1 MSSSPSSQEMDK
13 VSQMIRLSKIINN
26 SVETGRNPLDT
37 AGLDTSD
44 EEWLSENQQ
53 FSDYIFDEWK
63 SKMSSKMSS
72 KKKENKTLKKSPAH
86 TYPYPEEFL
95 KKDGKLKASNKK
107 KRLLWLKQYKLDQ
120 LKPSVEPEPEQSRLD
135 QGQLD
140 FLSGISDQEPEPE
153 LQISDI
159 EGITLN
165 KPNFERDLPIG
176 LNEHFNEQLLDE
188 YVFDNKGRMLTHET
202 CIKLRNYCELFPRK
216 CFLEKEFLEKYTR
229 ICKLIAKTSLYID
242 AFYKRVDD
250 SNMTSLIKYAESGP
264 SGAQVWRS
272 KLRSTNTTAY
282 TIIKDRIPSS
292 QMPNVSKEILINVLG
307 NMRELSGGVVKKRIG
322 LWGDE
327 VPQFRENWR
336 MFIVMLKK
344 RPDLFKEFVQ
354 KWREGMATQTTR
366 KPKQIEE
373 IIRRFIKNL

>member
-1 MSSSPSSQEMDK
+1 MTYQ
-13 VSQMIRLSKIINN
+13 
-26 SVETGRNPLDT
+26 
-37 AGLDTSD
+37 
-44 EEWLSENQQ
+44 
-53 FSDYIFDEWK
+53 
-63 SKMSSKMSS
+63 
-72 KKKENKTLKKSPAH
+72 KEP
-86 TYPYPEEFL
+86 
-95 KKDGKLKASNKK
+95 
-107 KRLLWLKQYKLDQ
+107 
-120 LKPSVEPEPEQSRLD
+120 EPEPEQSRLD

-140 FLSGISDQEPEPE
+140 FLSGISDQE

-176 LNEHFNEQLLDE
+176 LNEQFNEQVLDE

-216 CFLEKEFLEKYTR
+216 CYLEKEFLEKYTR

-282 TIIKDRIPSS
+282 TIIMDRIPSS

-327 VPQFRENWR
+327 VPQFRENWK

-344 RPDLFKEFVQ
+344 RPDLFEEFVQ

>member
-13 VSQMIRLSKIINN
+13 VNQMIRLSKIINN

-63 SKMSSKMSS
+63 SKMSSK
-72 KKKENKTLKKSPAH
+72 KENKTLKKSPAH

-120 LKPSVEPEPEQSRLD
+120 LKPSVEKEPEPEPEQSRLD

-165 KPNFERDLPIG
+165 KPNFERDLP
-176 LNEHFNEQLLDE
+176 LELNEQLLDE
-188 YVFDNKGRMLTHET
+188 YVFDNKGRMLTQET

-216 CFLEKEFLEKYTR
+216 CYLEKEFLEKYTR

-250 SNMTSLIKYAESGP
+250 SNMTSLIKYTESGP

-282 TIIKDRIPSS
+282 TIIMDRIPSS
-292 QMPNVSKEILINVLG
+292 QMPNDSKEILINVLG

>member
-1 MSSSPSSQEMDK
+1 MSSSPPSQEMDK

-63 SKMSSKMSS
+63 SKMSSK
-72 KKKENKTLKKSPAH
+72 KENKTLKKSPAH

-120 LKPSVEPEPEQSRLD
+120 LKPSVEKEPEPEPEQSRLD

-165 KPNFERDLPIG
+165 KPNFERNLPLE
-176 LNEHFNEQLLDE
+176 LNEQILDE

-216 CFLEKEFLEKYTR
+216 CYLEKEFLEKYTR

-307 NMRELSGGVVKKRIG
+307 NIRELSGGVVKKRIG

-327 VPQFRENWR
+327 VTQFRENWR

-344 RPDLFKEFVQ
+344 RPDLFEEFVQ

>member
-1 MSSSPSSQEMDK
+1 
-13 VSQMIRLSKIINN
+13 
-26 SVETGRNPLDT
+26 
-37 AGLDTSD
+37 
-44 EEWLSENQQ
+44 
-53 FSDYIFDEWK
+53 
-63 SKMSSKMSS
+63 
-72 KKKENKTLKKSPAH
+72 
-86 TYPYPEEFL
+86 
-95 KKDGKLKASNKK
+95 NKK
-107 KRLLWLKQYKLDQ
+107 KRLLWLKQYKLGQ
-120 LKPSVEPEPEQSRLD
+120 LKPSVEKEPEPEPEQSRLD
-135 QGQLD
+135 QSQLD

-176 LNEHFNEQLLDE
+176 LNEHFNEQILDE

-216 CFLEKEFLEKYTR
+216 CYLEKEFLEKYTR
-229 ICKLIAKTSLYID
+229 ICKLIAKTSLYIE

-250 SNMTSLIKYAESGP
+250 SNMTSLMKYTESGP

-282 TIIKDRIPSS
+282 TIIMDRIPSS
-292 QMPNVSKEILINVLG
+292 QMPNDSKEILINVLG

-327 VPQFRENWR
+327 VSQFRENWR
-336 MFIVMLKK
+336 MF
-344 RPDLFKEFVQ
+344 
-354 KWREGMATQTTR
+354 
-366 KPKQIEE
+366 
-373 IIRRFIKNL
+373 

>member
-63 SKMSSKMSS
+63 SKMSSK
-72 KKKENKTLKKSPAH
+72 KENKTLKKSPAH

-120 LKPSVEPEPEQSRLD
+120 LKPSVEKEPEPEPEQSRLD

-140 FLSGISDQEPEPE
+140 FLSGISDQE

-176 LNEHFNEQLLDE
+176 LNEQFNEQVLDE

-216 CFLEKEFLEKYTR
+216 CYLEKEFLEKYTR

-282 TIIKDRIPSS
+282 TIIMDRIPSS

>member
-1 MSSSPSSQEMDK
+1 MSSSPSSQETDK
-13 VSQMIRLSKIINN
+13 VNQMIRLSKIINN

-63 SKMSSKMSS
+63 SKMSSK
-72 KKKENKTLKKSPAH
+72 KENKTLKKSPAH

-120 LKPSVEPEPEQSRLD
+120 LKPSVEKEPEQSRLD

-140 FLSGISDQEPEPE
+140 FLSGISDQE

-176 LNEHFNEQLLDE
+176 LNEHFNDQLLDE

-216 CFLEKEFLEKYTR
+216 CYLEKEFLEKYIR

-282 TIIKDRIPSS
+282 TIIMDRIPSS
-292 QMPNVSKEILINVLG
+292 QMPNDSKEILINVLG

-344 RPDLFKEFVQ
+344 RPDLFEEFVQ

>member
-63 SKMSSKMSS
+63 SKMSSK
-72 KKKENKTLKKSPAH
+72 KENKTLKKSPAH

-120 LKPSVEPEPEQSRLD
+120 LKPSVEKEPEPEPEQSRLD

-188 YVFDNKGRMLTHET
+188 YVFDNKGRMLTQET

-282 TIIKDRIPSS
+282 TIIMDRIPSS

-354 KWREGMATQTTR
+354 RWREGMATQTTR

>member
-63 SKMSSKMSS
+63 TKMSS
-72 KKKENKTLKKSPAH
+72 KKENKTLKKSTAH

-120 LKPSVEPEPEQSRLD
+120 LKPSVEKEPEPEPEQSRLD

-176 LNEHFNEQLLDE
+176 LNEQFNDQLLDE

-216 CFLEKEFLEKYTR
+216 CYLEKEFLEKYTR

-242 AFYKRVDD
+242 AFYKRVGD
-250 SNMTSLIKYAESGP
+250 SNMTSLIKYTESGP

-272 KLRSTNTTAY
+272 KVRSTNPTDI
-282 TIIKDRIPSS
+282 IIKDRIPSS